1 MKKHGFLLLYPHPE
15 PPSAAVQINCHCTAQ
30 GRGVPEGSLVLPG
43 VGQGASGPMVRGGL
57 LGSTPVSD
65 TPQC

>member
-1 MKKHGFLLLYPHPE
+1 MQKHGLLLLYLHPE
-15 PPSAAVQINCHCTAQ
+15 PLSAAVQINCHCTVQ

-43 VGQGASGPMVRGGL
+43 VGQGAIGPMVRGGL
-57 LGSTPVSD
+57 LGSTPVSG